1 MSGKVLAAAYDG
13 LYELKFV
20 GDVRLALSAALD
32 GYIKGMFADP
42 QFKSVLVDLSEADGI
57 DSTSLGVLAK
67 LSVQAS
73 DRFSYQPTLVSTRA
87 DITRILNTMGFDDL
101 FNIID
106 SPLERTSQLAE
117 LPCLP
122 LAGEDELRGQ
132 VIDAH
137 RTLMS
142 MNARNRE
149 TFKDLV
155 AALEAD
161 ADCPAPPPQAA

>member
-1 MSGKVLAAAYDG
+1 MPGKVLAAAYDG

-20 GDVRLALSAALD
+20 GDVRLALSVALD
-32 GYIKGMFADP
+32 DYTQGMFADP

-57 DSTSLGVLAK
+57 DSTSLGMLAK
-67 LSVQAS
+67 LSMQAS
-73 DRFSYQPTLVSTRA
+73 ERFSYLPTLVSTRP
-87 DITRILNTMGFDDL
+87 DITRILSTMGFDDL
-101 FNIID
+101 FNILE

-117 LPCLP
+117 LPRLP
-122 LAGEDELRGQ
+122 LAREDELRGQ

-137 RTLMS
+137 RALMS

-155 AALEAD
+155 ADLEAE
-161 ADCPAPPPQAA
+161 AEPPVPPPRAA